1 MMQSLE
7 WFESACYGLQP
18 SSACNVFLYYSLC
31 IHPPFFF
38 LLILFLPFTLLALW
52 VFFFS
57 FLSLSISSSFK
68 RNLLNIYMYIFFC
81 NTLMSVYLI
90 MKELSLLYA
99 IKNLK

>member
-1 MMQSLE
+1 MV
-7 WFESACYGLQP
+7 
-18 SSACNVFLYYSLC
+18 CNHLVLVMYFC
-31 IHPPFFF
+31 ITPCVSILPFIF